1 MSSYS
6 ESIGQTPYVRLAHL
20 AENIFAK
27 HEARNGSYSVKDR
40 VALNMVLAA
49 EADGSLRKGMAI
61 VEPTSG
67 NTGIGLAAVA
77 AARGYRAI
85 LTMPETMSLERRKV
99 LASLGAEVVLT
110 PGSEGMKGAIA
121 KAEQLRDE
129 KAGEVFIPGQFTN
142 PANPEAHY
150 KTTGPEIWEQ
160 SGGKVD
166 VLIAGVGTGGTIS
179 GAGRYLRERKP
190 EIELIAVEPD
200 ESPVISQFLA
210 GEPLRPGPHKIQGI
224 GAGFIPKT
232 LDTSI
237 LSRVIRV
244 PGDAAI
250 ETARKVAREEGLFV
264 GISSGAAAWAALQ
277 LGETYARKHIAVVFP
292 DGGERYLS
300 IW

>member
-121 KAEQLRDE
+121 KTEQLRDE
-129 KAGEVFIPGQFTN
+129 KPGEVFIPGQFTN

-232 LDTSI
+232 LDTAI

>member
-49 EADGSLRKGMAI
+49 EAAGSLRKGMAI

-129 KAGEVFIPGQFTN
+129 KPGEVFIPGQFTN
-142 PANPEAHY
+142 PANPDAHY

-277 LGETYARKHIAVVFP
+277 LGETYARKHIAVIFP

>member
-1 MSSYS
+1 MSTYS

-20 AENIFAK
+20 AQNIFAK

-85 LTMPETMSLERRKV
+85 LTMPETMSPERRKV

-110 PGSEGMKGAIA
+110 PGSAGMKGAIE
-121 KAEQLRDE
+121 KAEQLRAE
-129 KAGEVFIPGQFTN
+129 KPGEVFIPGQFTN

-179 GAGRYLRERKP
+179 GAGRYLREHKP
-190 EIELIAVEPD
+190 GVEIIAVEPD

-250 ETARKVAREEGLFV
+250 ATARQVAREEGLFV

-277 LGETYARKHIAVVFP
+277 LGAAYAGKHIAVIFP